1 MISPNDSGPD
11 DDDLISSPTDI
22 TARQQQVRD
31 IGYYWVDFSRS
42 FRRPYLT
49 SALFRKILNR

>member
-22 TARQQQVRD
+22 TARQQQVREL
-31 IGYYWVDFSRS
+31 GYF
-42 FRRPYLT
+42 
-49 SALFRKILNR
+49 